1 MKTLYNVLDMVLTQI
16 PPPPFVYLF
25 TFINTLVQSL
35 TERQVKEFQDA
46 FSFFDQDQDGRVGV
60 EDLQKTFASL
70 AMNKTMAEIKDMINE
85 CDTTR
90 SGYIE
95 FSQFVSILSAKLR
108 DTDSEEM
115 LRDAFQSWDTEKSG
129 FVKAEDLKHALTTH
143 GSPFTDKEWKSMLSE
158 IQARE
163 SGMFDY
169 EAFIAVLMNKPKK

>member
-1 MKTLYNVLDMVLTQI
+1 M
-16 PPPPFVYLF
+16 
-25 TFINTLVQSL
+25 SL